1 MPPVLAVGDVLG
13 TVTSIAQVLSPLLY
27 AAFIVVIYFQLRAA
41 HASVHEVRQEFLA
54 SGRSVV
60 AVHDEY
66 DHDSDALSL
75 AVENV
80 GRGPAKDISFD
91 FSHPIE
97 SSDGVVISELPLFT
111 IGLTSLAPG
120 ARITCYW
127 DDLHDQLGMLR
138 SRGLEGGDF
147 VVTVR
152 YSDLP
157 GARYSN
163 QWDIQPGIYEGL
175 RSPPHPE
182 QHVADQAGESGD
194 GDGAVG
200 GSRSASAGD
209 PSASTAAAAS
219 AETETV

>member
-1 MPPVLAVGDVLG
+1 MPPMLAAGDALT
-13 TVTSIAQVLSPLLY
+13 TVSDAAQVLSPLLY

-41 HASVHEVRQEFLA
+41 RDSVHEVRQEFLA
-54 SGRSVV
+54 AGRPVV

-66 DHDSDALSL
+66 DHDSNGLSL

-80 GRGPAKDISFD
+80 GQGPAKEIAFS

-127 DDLHDQLGMLR
+127 DDLDDQIELLR
-138 SRGLEGGDF
+138 DRGLEGSDF
-147 VVTVR
+147 SVSVR
-152 YSDLP
+152 YLDLT
-157 GARYSN
+157 GASYSN
-163 QWDIQPGIYEGL
+163 EWDIQPGIYEGL

-182 QHVADQAGESGD
+182 QHVADQAGESSDSSAGAQ
-194 GDGAVG
+194 GSPPEPAGQPAGQPAVAAAVG
-200 GSRSASAGD
+200 
-209 PSASTAAAAS
+209 
-219 AETETV
+219 EEL